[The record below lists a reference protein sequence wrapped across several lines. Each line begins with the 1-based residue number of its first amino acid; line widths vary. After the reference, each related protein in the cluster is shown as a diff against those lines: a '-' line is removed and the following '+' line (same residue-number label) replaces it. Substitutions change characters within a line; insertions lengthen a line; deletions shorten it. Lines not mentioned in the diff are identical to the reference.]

1 MLSILLSAIYYLL
14 YAISFMVFIRAV
26 CSFFGNA
33 RFSRFYAILER
44 LTEPF
49 LQPLR
54 QLISRFTKGR
64 PMTFDFSYIA
74 LYVIVMILQR
84 IIIIIQSYL

>member
-14 YAISFMVFIRAV
+14 YAISLMVFIRAV
-26 CSFFGNA
+26 FSFFGNA
-33 RFSRFYAILER
+33 RFSRFYAVLER

-49 LQPLR
+49 LEPLR
-54 QLISRFTKGR
+54 QLISKFTKGR
-64 PMTFDFSYIA
+64 PITFDFSYIA
-74 LYVIVMILQR
+74 LYVIVMLLQR